1 MTNEAA
7 FSALTLL
14 VATCEKV
21 VLELETVQ
29 PRPWRLLQCVARTH
43 DEAVD
48 VARGLA
54 PEGDSSA

>member
-14 VATCEKV
+14 VAACEKV
-21 VLELETVQ
+21 VLELEVVQ
-29 PRPWRLLQCVARTH
+29 PRPWRLLQWVAKTH

-48 VARGLA
+48 LAHRLA
-54 PEGDSSA
+54 PASDSPG